1 VRVRHLLIAV
11 LVACG
16 YPKPGP
22 PPAPLP
28 PAAIEAARLRFP
40 GATAESLESGRQVFL
55 RNCNRCHELPAIG
68 AFSEAELER
77 IVPRMARK
85 AKLDEVQSQQV
96 LQFVLAARSSS
107 PITAA
112 R

>member
-1 VRVRHLLIAV
+1 LIAV

-28 PAAIEAARLRFP
+28 PAAVEAAQLRFP

-55 RNCNRCHELPAIG
+55 RTCNRCHKHPAIG
-68 AFSEAELER
+68 AFSEAQLEK

-85 AKLDEVQSQQV
+85 AKLDEVESQQV
-96 LQFVLAARSSS
+96 LQFVLAARSSMAA
-107 PITAA
+107 TAA